1 MYETKANKI
10 HLPVFMHIHKQKF
23 LNLQIRYWQNIKINK
38 VFMKHFTLIFLCL
51 MFFFNLK
58 SQSIRNINLNQYK
71 YIVIDEISGNYPEE
85 ARKDV
90 VKILQKA
97 GYNVV
102 NLSKPLK
109 TYEDYPADLEENK
122 NLGLFLSLN
131 RVTSYTHFLVSITI
145 QNNNNKLILERSG
158 SSISSTGSVK
168 MALNSLINYNYKY
181 DGTLNPIESNEDKI
195 EIPNSNNWQ
204 GNGTGFFIDL
214 KGYIA
219 TNYHVVENVSEIEV
233 EFNRNGSKQIYQAKV
248 IKSDKQNDIAII
260 KINSDDFIPF
270 DTLPYFFKI
279 DLADVGSSVFTL
291 GFPMALSL
299 MGEDIKFT
307 DGKIS
312 SKTGFLGNITNYQ
325 ISVPIQPGNSGG
337 PLFDFDGNLIG
348 ITSST
353 VNRQLDLTEN
363 VNYAIKSSYLVNLI
377 DVLDIKL
384 QLPNNLSLATKS
396 LTDKIKIL
404 SDFVVLIKTK

>member
-1 MYETKANKI
+1 
-10 HLPVFMHIHKQKF
+10 
-23 LNLQIRYWQNIKINK
+23 
-38 VFMKHFTLIFLCL
+38 MKRIFLSL
-51 MFFFNLK
+51 LIIIFFNGLK
-58 SQSIRNINLNQYK
+58 SQSIRNLNLNQYK
-71 YIVIDEISGNYPEE
+71 YVVIDEILGNYRRE

-97 GYNVV
+97 GYIVV
-102 NLSKPLK
+102 NLSKPFK
-109 TYEDYPADLEENK
+109 TYDDYPADLKENK
-122 NLGLFLSLN
+122 KLALFLSLYREELFSSF
-131 RVTSYTHFLVSITI
+131 RVTISL
-145 QNNNNKLILERSG
+145 QNSSNQVVLERIG
-158 SSISSTGSVK
+158 SSFSSTRSVK
-168 MALNSLINYNYKY
+168 KALASLIDYNYKY
-181 DGTLNPIESNEDKI
+181 DSTLNPSVINEDKI
-195 EIPNSNNWQ
+195 KVLDSNSWVS
-204 GNGTGFFIDL
+204 NGTGFFIDL

-219 TNYHVVENVSEIEV
+219 TNYHVIDNASEIQV
-233 EFNRNGSKQIYQAKV
+233 EFYRNGIKQIYQAKV
-248 IKSDKQNDIAII
+248 LKADKQNDIAII

-312 SKTGFLGNITNYQ
+312 SKTGFLGAVNSYQ
-325 ISVPIQPGNSGG
+325 ISAPIQPGNSGG

-353 VNRQLDLTEN
+353 VNRKLDLTEN
-363 VNYAIKSSYLVNLI
+363 VNYAIKSSCLINLV
-377 DVLDIKL
+377 DVLDVKL
-384 QLPNNLSLATKS
+384 QLPNNPSIATKS

-404 SDFVVLIKTK
+404 SDFVVLIKVK

>member
-1 MYETKANKI
+1 
-10 HLPVFMHIHKQKF
+10 
-23 LNLQIRYWQNIKINK
+23 
-38 VFMKHFTLIFLCL
+38 MKHFTLIFLCL

-145 QNNNNKLILERSG
+145 QNNNNKLILERNG

-168 MALNSLINYNYKY
+168 MALNSLINYKYKY

>member
-1 MYETKANKI
+1 
-10 HLPVFMHIHKQKF
+10 
-23 LNLQIRYWQNIKINK
+23 
-38 VFMKHFTLIFLCL
+38 MKRIFLSL
-51 MFFFNLK
+51 LIIIFFNGLK
-58 SQSIRNINLNQYK
+58 SQSIRNLNLNQYK
-71 YIVIDEISGNYPEE
+71 YVVIDEILGNYRRE

-97 GYNVV
+97 GYIVV
-102 NLSKPLK
+102 NLSKPFK
-109 TYEDYPADLEENK
+109 TYDDYPADLKENK
-122 NLGLFLSLN
+122 KLALFLSLYREELFSSF
-131 RVTSYTHFLVSITI
+131 RVTISL
-145 QNNNNKLILERSG
+145 QNSSNQVVLERIG
-158 SSISSTGSVK
+158 SSFSSTRSVK
-168 MALNSLINYNYKY
+168 KALASLIDYNYKY
-181 DGTLNPIESNEDKI
+181 DSTLNPSVINEDKI
-195 EIPNSNNWQ
+195 KVLDSNSWVS
-204 GNGTGFFIDL
+204 NGTGFFIDL

-219 TNYHVVENVSEIEV
+219 TNYHVVDNASEIQV
-233 EFNRNGSKQIYQAKV
+233 EFYRNGIKQIYQAKV
-248 IKSDKQNDIAII
+248 LKADKQNDIAIV

-312 SKTGFLGNITNYQ
+312 SKTGFLGAVNSYQ
-325 ISVPIQPGNSGG
+325 ISAPIQPGNSGG

-353 VNRQLDLTEN
+353 VNRKLDLTEN
-363 VNYAIKSSYLVNLI
+363 VNYAIKSSCLINLV
-377 DVLDIKL
+377 DVLDVKL
-384 QLPNNLSLATKS
+384 QLPNNPSIATKS

-404 SDFVVLIKTK
+404 SDFVVLIKVK

>member
-1 MYETKANKI
+1 
-10 HLPVFMHIHKQKF
+10 
-23 LNLQIRYWQNIKINK
+23 
-38 VFMKHFTLIFLCL
+38 

-131 RVTSYTHFLVSITI
+131 RVNSYTHFLVSITI

-270 DTLPYFFKI
+270 DTLPYFFK
-279 DLADVGSSVFTL
+279 
-291 GFPMALSL
+291 
-299 MGEDIKFT
+299 
-307 DGKIS
+307 
-312 SKTGFLGNITNYQ
+312 
-325 ISVPIQPGNSGG
+325 
-337 PLFDFDGNLIG
+337 
-348 ITSST
+348 
-353 VNRQLDLTEN
+353 
-363 VNYAIKSSYLVNLI
+363 
-377 DVLDIKL
+377 
-384 QLPNNLSLATKS
+384 
-396 LTDKIKIL
+396 
-404 SDFVVLIKTK
+404 

>member
-1 MYETKANKI
+1 
-10 HLPVFMHIHKQKF
+10 MHIHKQKF

>member
-1 MYETKANKI
+1 
-10 HLPVFMHIHKQKF
+10 
-23 LNLQIRYWQNIKINK
+23 
-38 VFMKHFTLIFLCL
+38 MKHFTLIFLCL

-145 QNNNNKLILERSG
+145 QNNNNKLILERNG

>member
-1 MYETKANKI
+1 
-10 HLPVFMHIHKQKF
+10 MHIHKQKF
-23 LNLQIRYWQNIKINK
+23 LNLQISYWQNIKINK

-131 RVTSYTHFLVSITI
+131 RVNSYTHFLVSITI

-312 SKTGFLGNITNYQ
+312 SKTGFQGNITNYQ

-384 QLPNNLSLATKS
+384 QLPNNLSLAKKS

>member
-1 MYETKANKI
+1 
-10 HLPVFMHIHKQKF
+10 
-23 LNLQIRYWQNIKINK
+23 
-38 VFMKHFTLIFLCL
+38 MKRIFLSL
-51 MFFFNLK
+51 LIIIFFNGLK
-58 SQSIRNINLNQYK
+58 SQSIRNLNLNQYK
-71 YIVIDEISGNYPEE
+71 YVVIDEILGNYRRE

-97 GYNVV
+97 GYIVV
-102 NLSKPLK
+102 NLSKPFK
-109 TYEDYPADLEENK
+109 TYDDYPADLKENK
-122 NLGLFLSLN
+122 KLALFLSLYREELFSSF
-131 RVTSYTHFLVSITI
+131 RVTISL
-145 QNNNNKLILERSG
+145 QNSSNQVVLERIG
-158 SSISSTGSVK
+158 SSFSSTRSVK
-168 MALNSLINYNYKY
+168 KALASLIDYNYKY
-181 DGTLNPIESNEDKI
+181 DSTLNPSVINEDKI
-195 EIPNSNNWQ
+195 KVLDSNSWVS
-204 GNGTGFFIDL
+204 NGTGFFIDL

-219 TNYHVVENVSEIEV
+219 TNYHVVDNASEIQV
-233 EFNRNGSKQIYQAKV
+233 EFYRNGIKQIYQAKV
-248 IKSDKQNDIAII
+248 LKADKQNDIAII

-312 SKTGFLGNITNYQ
+312 SKTGFLGAVNSYQ
-325 ISVPIQPGNSGG
+325 ISAPIQPGNSGG

-353 VNRQLDLTEN
+353 VNRKLDLTEN
-363 VNYAIKSSYLVNLI
+363 VNYAIKSSCLINLV
-377 DVLDIKL
+377 DVLDVKL
-384 QLPNNLSLATKS
+384 QLPNNPSIATKS

-404 SDFVVLIKTK
+404 SDFVVLIKVK

>member
-1 MYETKANKI
+1 
-10 HLPVFMHIHKQKF
+10 
-23 LNLQIRYWQNIKINK
+23 
-38 VFMKHFTLIFLCL
+38 
-51 MFFFNLK
+51 
-58 SQSIRNINLNQYK
+58 LNQYK